1 MFAIL
6 NQVQG
11 YDCSLANAEKLKIV
25 QLPSETQRSV
35 TWVEEFYCACSLFAG
50 RWFSLGF
57 ALMETGL
64 NGDRP
69 LVCTRPKSRYF
80 FSFTVSPELFNC
92 SPGVLS
98 DNQPTRHSIHH
109 IKSLLALRKMSAFLI
124 LNVYTALLITN
135 LLV

>member
-50 RWFSLGF
+50 RWFPLGF
-57 ALMETGL
+57 ALMKTGL
-64 NGDRP
+64 
-69 LVCTRPKSRYF
+69 KSRRNMGA
-80 FSFTVSPELFNC
+80 L
-92 SPGVLS
+92 
-98 DNQPTRHSIHH
+98 H
-109 IKSLLALRKMSAFLI
+109 ICRSEEYRYEASLLAAFIINEMLKVNCLSAKQDLSVFNSKQRVKI
-124 LNVYTALLITN
+124 FYIS
-135 LLV
+135 